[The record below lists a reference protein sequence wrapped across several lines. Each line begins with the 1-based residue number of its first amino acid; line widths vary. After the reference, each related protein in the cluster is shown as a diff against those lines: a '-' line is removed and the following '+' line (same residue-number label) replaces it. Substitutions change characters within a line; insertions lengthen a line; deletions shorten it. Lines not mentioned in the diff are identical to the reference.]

1 MTGTTVAVVVHYWSE
16 SVIEAGV
23 AALLNQSLP
32 CQVLVVA
39 NSAMAPDL
47 REHLEDTGAR
57 VLQLEHNVGF
67 AEACNAGVRAAGD
80 SDFVWFVNPD
90 VRCDPSC
97 HAVLRSRTGPATA
110 TAPAIRTGNGDLEHS
125 VKSRAYVSP
134 VALLARELIIGRLT
148 HVGSPTPPKGE
159 TSVAM
164 LSGACL
170 FLRRSDFQ
178 RVGGFDAGFFLYGE
192 DLDLSLRLRA
202 AGVDLRYVPDAR
214 VVHVTGTGAGGA
226 SPSSEVWEIKGRESR
241 RAHSRLLEVHVS
253 PAAARRYERGLRLV
267 LPTRIALGRLR
278 GSRGVI
284 ARDRAA
290 LAWVNRSG

>member
-67 AEACNAGVRAAGD
+67 AEACNTGVRAAGD
-80 SDFVWFVNPD
+80 NDFVWFVNPD

-110 TAPAIRTGNGDLEHS
+110 TAPAIRTGNGDVEHS

-170 FLRRSDFQ
+170 FLRRSDFE

-192 DLDLSLRLRA
+192 DLDLSLRPVSTCAMSPTPAWCMSRARGPAAPVRPPKSGRSRA
-202 AGVDLRYVPDAR
+202 ARAVVLTAGSLRCMCRRQPLGVTNEGFAWSFP
-214 VVHVTGTGAGGA
+214 
-226 SPSSEVWEIKGRESR
+226 
-241 RAHSRLLEVHVS
+241 
-253 PAAARRYERGLRLV
+253 PA
-267 LPTRIALGRLR
+267 
-278 GSRGVI
+278 
-284 ARDRAA
+284 
-290 LAWVNRSG
+290 